1 MPPTTYTLK
10 CMQDLIRELIPHA
23 PQMGLY
29 LAPGI
34 PKEKLQG
41 ALGDYAKNTDR
52 DDVLALYDA
61 TLMGS
66 AKDGAVFTAEGF
78 VFENNDLEAAQGV
91 RYADVVRVE
100 TKKKFLGGRRVNVDV
115 NRGRSTFQLSMDFS
129 GKPEAA
135 EYVARFLQEAM
146 LRGGRETGEPA
157 QTPLAQ
163 TDVEAVEA
171 ALRTLRAE
179 GKLAAADLQRLLDAL
194 HAG

>member
-1 MPPTTYTLK
+1 MKT
-10 CMQDLIRELIPHA
+10 LIRELIPHA

-29 LAPGI
+29 LAPNI
-34 PKEKLQG
+34 PQEKLQG
-41 ALGDYAKNTDR
+41 ALKDYAKSVR
-52 DDVLALYDA
+52 QEDVLALYDA

-78 VFENNDLEAAQGV
+78 VFENNDLEAAQDV

-100 TKKKFLGGRRVNVDV
+100 SKKKFLGGRRVNVDV

-135 EYVARFLQEAM
+135 AYVARFLQEAM
-146 LRGGRETGEPA
+146 LRGGRETGGA
-157 QTPLAQ
+157 AAQ
-163 TDVEAVEA
+163 TDVKAVEA
-171 ALRTLRAE
+171 ALRALRAE
-179 GKLAAADLQRLLDAL
+179 GKLAAADLQRLLDVL